1 MLTNQ
6 HRYGTVWMLI
16 NQRLRGGDSMI
27 SRFEQF
33 SFTISTLHR
42 CIQKIER
49 EEMDRYGLRGVY
61 AQYLVALQRHPEGLT
76 AAQLCDI
83 CDLDKAAVS
92 RVVAEMEKCNLLSR
106 NHVSTTGYRAKL
118 FLTDAGIAAADY
130 VSRRAQQAVEAA
142 GCDLTD
148 ADRQIL
154 YTALASISV
163 QLQKISREGLPEA

>member
-1 MLTNQ
+1 
-6 HRYGTVWMLI
+6 
-16 NQRLRGGDSMI
+16 MI

-33 SFTISTLHR
+33 SFTISTLYR

-92 RVVAEMEKCNLLSR
+92 RVVAEMEKRSLLSR
-106 NHVSTTGYRAKL
+106 NHVSTTGYR
-118 FLTDAGIAAADY
+118 ADY

>member
-1 MLTNQ
+1 ML
-6 HRYGTVWMLI
+6 
-16 NQRLRGGDSMI
+16 

-33 SFTISTLHR
+33 SATISILHR

-61 AQYLVALQRHPEGLT
+61 AQYLVAMYRHPDGLT

-92 RVVAEMEKCNLLSR
+92 RVVAEMEKRGLLTR
-106 NHVSTTGYRAKL
+106 VAVGTTGYRAKL
-118 FLTDAGIAAADY
+118 CLTESGRAAADF
-130 VSRRAQQAVEAA
+130 VNRRAQQAVEAA

-148 ADRQIL
+148 ADRQVM
-154 YTALASISV
+154 YQALAAISAR
-163 QLQKISREGLPEA
+163 LQNISREGLPKE